1 MTGWN
6 TTATLMYAAIAVFA
20 AHGPVLADTPSGDN
34 RALVSSLPAQQT
46 TSQTTVYD
54 AVFKNGFE
62 EPCSEDADSDGLAD
76 CVETNTGIFVSA
88 TDTGTDPHNPD
99 TDGDG
104 LLDGEEV
111 NGTAGGLDL
120 PAMGTNPLHKDILL
134 EYDWFDDANGCAQHS
149 HRPTPAIIQGVHDFF
164 ANAPIANP
172 DGTTGINV
180 IQDYGQGGV
189 FTGGNLITDPANP
202 LNVVDGPVGY
212 PQYEDYELAN
222 FASNRRNYFHYV
234 LMAHQYDN
242 QQGSTS
248 SSGSA
253 TTPGYEMM
261 ITLACWAADT
271 SGTGEAYIRN
281 SIVHELGHNLS
292 LKHGGDEACNYKP
305 NYSSVMNY
313 RYEFVGV
320 DSGCRGTGDGVSTP
334 DYSHGDRLTL
344 DENNLDETAGMCTNA
359 VVPVDWNGDLQYTT
373 GVVADINAYGLESSE
388 CGGSNTI
395 LHDYNDW
402 ASLQIAAVVSNF
414 TSGGAGAHML
424 RTLPADTSC
433 APIPSY
439 PRRP

>member
-1 MTGWN
+1 MASWN
-6 TTATLMYAAIAVFA
+6 TTATLMYALLGTVAVA
-20 AHGPVLADTPSGDN
+20 SPAHASGPNQGLEQALRAVSG
-34 RALVSSLPAQQT
+34 PQQGPT
-46 TSQTTVYD
+46 QTAVYD
-54 AVFKNGFE
+54 PIFKNSFE
-62 EPCSEDADSDGLAD
+62 DPCSEDADSDGLPD
-76 CVETNTGIFVSA
+76 CVETNTGIYVSA

-111 NGTAGGLDL
+111 HGTAGGLDL
-120 PAMGTNPLHKDILL
+120 PGMGTNPLHKDILI

-149 HRPTPAIIQGVHDFF
+149 HRPAPEVIQGVHDFF

-172 DGTTGINV
+172 DGVNGINV

-202 LNVVDGPVGY
+202 SALVDGPVGY
-212 PQYEDYELAN
+212 PQYNSYEAAN
-222 FASNRRNYFHYV
+222 FAAHRHNYFHYV

-253 TTPGYEMM
+253 TTPGYELMV
-261 ITLACWAADT
+261 TLACWAGDT
-271 SGTGEAYIRN
+271 SGTGAAYIRN
-281 SIVHELGHNLS
+281 SIVHELGHNLG
-292 LKHGGDEACNYKP
+292 LQHGGDEACNYKP

-313 RYEFVGV
+313 RYEFVGI
-320 DSGCRGTGDGVSTP
+320 DSGCQGTGDGASTL

-373 GVVADINAYGLESSE
+373 GVVADINSYSLESSE
-388 CGGSNTI
+388 CGGTNTI
-395 LHDYNDW
+395 LHDFNDW
-402 ASLQIAAVVSNF
+402 ASLQISSVVTSF
-414 TSGGAGAHML
+414 SSGGGPL
-424 RTLPADTSC
+424 RANMSALPAPASC
-433 APIPSY
+433 APIPSR
-439 PRRP
+439 PR